1 MVHTKKP
8 SVVVSANSLDSKV
21 EVKMKLKLKNIGV
34 EQPVVRIIRLTG
46 ETTLDNSDNQFTVM
60 DEAGMDFGIR
70 LGQSEISCDGSHPFA
85 GLVELDL
92 TGGVA
97 VRDDQGKVHIYENLP
112 SFINGMRMNCGVT
125 ATQLTAWEGPNLT
138 LEPIAE
144 LDKDETSS
152 AVYLLEGDVTADK
165 VEWSSTDVNV
175 VTIDDAGLVTA
186 IGGGDCYIQVKIN
199 GYLKAAT
206 KVTVAAPL
214 GPNEFHITTT
224 EGQLTYSGGYDD
236 LFEFSDGTSRRIKI
250 SGSIVDFPVPAG
262 KHKVILAEDR
272 NINYSVSFGGEPLL
286 SISHFPTMDKVRSFR
301 FSVPGGSGCT
311 QLVSAPTYLPPN
323 ITIIENMFEG
333 CFAFTGD
340 GIENW
345 DVSRVTDMNRAFQY
359 ARNFIGDLSKWS
371 TDSLNNID
379 SIFRQCYKFNSPVNH
394 FKVDKVTNFSAAFS
408 DCSAFNQDLGLW
420 DTSAGIKFSGMFFDA
435 PLFNQDIGS
444 WNVSKGTIFDGM
456 FRNAVD
462 FNQDLSFWCVSGAV
476 NAPNFATGSGMSAI
490 NLPVWGKCPVRFA
503 TVEIDPVTELQV
515 GRDYNLTYSSE
526 PIFDP
531 ISVKWNSSDNEVM
544 SFNEKGTLTVH
555 KLGTVT
561 IELLVDGRWSD
572 SLEVTSTAVV
582 AKPFTGKLKSG
593 EFKLT
598 VDNPEALGVKVNDVE
613 VEPVN
618 NSFIVNATDDQTVEV
633 IFKDSVNPVT
643 TMHFENGLKAVVNW
657 GEYEYNTGATGYV
670 ALGPDI
676 ENVPAYL
683 PPSLISLQRM
693 FQGSVLFNDPNISL
707 WDTTNVVNMNRTF
720 QNATIFNQQLLGWVT
735 TSVTDMEM
743 AFHGALEFNQNLTVW
758 STPHFTVEPIDF
770 AYFSKLTPN
779 RLPVWGTVTEKTED
793 AFVVNYKSV
802 RTITITAEGVI
813 GPLEIEWAAGIVE
826 TIVPTGLTITK
837 TLPGVTTSTL
847 KIKGNIT
854 GRLGLSAVVNNINTD
869 GFKAVTSFGNT
880 GTNRISLKGSGQLLN
895 VPPILPLTIT
905 SCFEMFQACQKMND
919 PNVSNWNTSRVTDI
933 SFMFYQAR
941 AFNQILN
948 WDVRK
953 VTTTESL
960 FRLCDTYNKP
970 MVQLSFDSLINA
982 ESMFESALVFNQELN
997 DMNVSK
1003 VTNMTKMFYTAKKFN
1018 KPLNKWKVDNV
1029 TLMNGFLRTASIFN
1043 QDLSMWCV
1051 GKIPSL
1057 PTDFNTSGILTPAYF
1072 PVWGT
1077 CPAG

>member
-1 MVHTKKP
+1 
-8 SVVVSANSLDSKV
+8 
-21 EVKMKLKLKNIGV
+21 MKLKLKNIGV

-112 SFINGMRMNCGVT
+112 SFINGMRMNWGVT

-186 IGGGDCYIQVKIN
+186 KSSGECYIQVKIN

-206 KVTVAAPL
+206 KVIVAAAPL

-250 SGSIVDFPVPAG
+250 SGSPVDFPVPAG

-394 FKVDKVTNFSAAFS
+394 FKVDKVTNFSGAFS

-420 DTSAGIKFSGMFFDA
+420 DTSAGINFSSMFFDA

-444 WNVSKGTIFDGM
+444 WNVSKGTIFDRM

-462 FNQDLSFWCVSGAV
+462 FNQDLSLWCVSGAA
-476 NAPNFATGSGMSAI
+476 NAPNFATGSGLATI

-503 TVEIDPVTELQV
+503 TVEIDPVTDLQV
-515 GRDYNLTYSSE
+515 GREYNLTFSSE
-526 PIFDP
+526 PEYNDP
-531 ISVKWNSSDNEVM
+531 ISVVWSSSDNEVM
-544 SFNEKGTLTVH
+544 SFNDEGTLTVRAI
-555 KLGTVT
+555 GTAT
-561 IELLVDGRWSD
+561 INLIVDGRWSD
-572 SLEVTSTAVV
+572 SLEVTSTAAA

-618 NSFIVNATDDQTVEV
+618 NSFIVNATDNQTVEV

-643 TMHFENGLKAVVNW
+643 TMHFENGLKAVVDW

-743 AFHGALEFNQNLTVW
+743 AFHAALAFNQNLTVW

-880 GTNRISLKGSGQLLN
+880 GANRISLKGSGQLLN

-1018 KPLNKWKVDNV
+1018 RPLNKWKVDNV